1 MSAADK
7 LAQVLAEH
15 QSFTHAVERNVWVTR
30 CECYEELPT
39 PGIEYAYDALAA
51 HQAAVVLAHLTAEG
65 WAQGEAAPPEIRY
78 ATLTDGKTEL
88 DEVVARNAY
97 VHLEAMA
104 DNAWWLSVESGGQ
117 MVHVNF
123 GTKRAKITGI
133 AEAV

>member
-7 LAQVLAEH
+7 LAQVLTEHRICWNKAFGQYECTSDDASYESHEHCDAEAEH
-15 QSFTHAVERNVWVTR
+15 ASHA
-30 CECYEELPT
+30 
-39 PGIEYAYDALAA
+39 AA
-51 HQAAVVLAHLTAEG
+51 AVLAHLTAEG

-78 ATLTDGKTEL
+78 TTLTDGKTEL
-88 DEVVARNAY
+88 DEVVARNAS

-123 GTKRAKITGI
+123 GTKRAKITGT
-133 AEAV
+133 AEEV